1 MSRAI
6 TVSPRKK
13 SEATSMPDT
22 NVPIS
27 TDYDAVV
34 VGAGFSGL
42 YMLHKLRELGL
53 SVRVIEMADGVGG
66 TWFWNRYP
74 GARCDSESYYYC
86 FTFSKEILLEWEW
99 TSRYPEQPEILRYL
113 NYIADK
119 LDLRGDIQFSTRV
132 TAARYDEPRGKWIIE
147 TDRGD
152 HLTVTYFITAVGCL
166 SSAQTP
172 DFKGHETFR
181 GKSYHT
187 GQWPHEG
194 VDFIDK
200 RVGIIGTGSTGIQAI
215 PVIAK
220 HAKHLTVFQRTPNY
234 TVPARDM
241 PMPPEFKRDVK
252 ARYDEV
258 VQKTRES
265 VFGMPFDFPT
275 RSALEVAPGER
286 DRVYE
291 ELWNRGGFCFMLS
304 SFHDLITD
312 QEANDTAAEYVRRK
326 IREIVK
332 DPETARKL
340 SPYNHPIGTKRP
352 PIDTDYYETFNRENV
367 TLIDIRNEPIEEI
380 TPDGIR
386 TSKQEYRVDA
396 IVYATGF
403 DAMTG
408 SLFQLNIRGRGGM
421 LLQEK
426 WADGPH
432 TYLGIATADFPNMFM
447 ITGPGSPS
455 VLSNMPVSIE
465 QHVEWIAACLG
476 YMRSRGLNQVEPLRE
491 AERAWDAHVAE
502 TAAATLFPRADSWY
516 MGANIPGKPRVFF
529 PYAGGVGAYRQ
540 RCAEIAANSYEGFVL
555 GQHQDRVAA
564 Q

>member
-1 MSRAI
+1 
-6 TVSPRKK
+6 
-13 SEATSMPDT
+13 MPDT
-22 NVPIS
+22 NVPIR

-53 SVRVIEMADGVGG
+53 SARVIEAADGVGG

-86 FTFSKEILLEWEW
+86 FTFSKEILLEWDW
-99 TSRYPEQPEILRYL
+99 TCRYPEQPEVLRYL
-113 NYIADK
+113 NFVADK
-119 LDLRGDIQFSTRV
+119 LDLWRDIQFSTRV
-132 TAARYDEPRGKWIIE
+132 TGAVYNEHLGKWVIG

-152 HLTVTYFITAVGCL
+152 RLTATWFITAVGCL
-166 SSAQTP
+166 STAQTP
-172 DFKGHETFR
+172 DFKGRESFR

-194 VDFIDK
+194 VDFTGK

-215 PVIAK
+215 PAIARQ
-220 HAKHLTVFQRTPNY
+220 AAHLTVFQRTPNY

-241 PMPPEFKRDVK
+241 PMPAAFKRDVK
-252 ARYDEV
+252 ARYDEI
-258 VQKTRES
+258 VQKTRTS
-265 VFGMPFDFPT
+265 VFGMPLDFPE
-275 RSALEVAPGER
+275 RSALDVVPEER
-286 DRVYE
+286 ERIYT
-291 ELWNRGGFCFMLS
+291 ELWDRGGFCFMLS
-304 SFHDLITD
+304 SFHDLITN
-312 QEANDTAAEYVRRK
+312 QEANDTAADYVRRK
-326 IREIVK
+326 IREIVT

-352 PIDTDYYETFNRENV
+352 PIDTDYYETFNRGNV
-367 TLIDIRNEPIEEI
+367 TLVDLREDPIEEI

-386 TSKQEYRVDA
+386 TAKQHYKLDA

-408 SLFQLNIRGRGGM
+408 TLFGLNIRGRGGR

-426 WADGPH
+426 WSDGPH
-432 TYLGIATADFPNMFM
+432 TYLGIATADFPNLFM

-465 QHVEWIAACLG
+465 QHVEWIADCLA
-476 YMRSRGLNQVEPLRE
+476 YMQSHGLDQIEPLRE
-491 AERAWDAHVAE
+491 AEAAWDAHVAE
-502 TAAATLFPRADSWY
+502 TAAATLFPQADSWY

-529 PYAGGVGAYRQ
+529 PYAGGVGPYRE
-540 RCAEIAANSYEGFVL
+540 RCAEIAANGYEGFALSRHRESVS
-555 GQHQDRVAA
+555 AE
-564 Q
+564 